1 MIQMLN
7 GNQITSILIFFLF
20 VSCAIDIKQVPQP
33 RESENTIYPY
43 INQEVYIG
51 KFEVYTSDSVNYT
64 KAWKYTFKSIL
75 KNNRVSNQ
83 VLDVSND
90 RNAKEEVDKY
100 LIDIEVYPNFES
112 NFIMWKTWP
121 AFWPFTGYWPLQVRD
136 HHYEVKLLCKISV
149 NGVPHTNIEIIE
161 NAKKTIEIYGFYR
174 TSEIESMIEVA
185 NLKVLDRCAKEI
197 INHLQ

>member
-7 GNQITSILIFFLF
+7 GNLRIVLLGFFLF
-20 VSCAIDIKQVPQP
+20 VSCAIDIKQIPQP
-33 RESENTIYPY
+33 RETENTIYPI
-43 INQEVYIG
+43 INKPVYIG

-64 KAWKYTFKSIL
+64 RAWKYTFKSIL

-83 VLDVSND
+83 VFDVSND
-90 RNAKEEVDKY
+90 RNAKQDVETY

-112 NFIMWKTWP
+112 HFSMWKTWP
-121 AFWPFTGYWPLQVRD
+121 AFWPLTGYWPLQVRN
-136 HHYEVKLLCKISV
+136 HNYEVKLICKISM
-149 NGVPHTNIEIIE
+149 NGLIKSQFEITE
-161 NAKKTIEIYGFYR
+161 TAKKTIEIYGFYR

-197 INHLQ
+197 INHL

>member
-1 MIQMLN
+1 MLN
-7 GNQITSILIFFLF
+7 GKNITSISIFFLF

-33 RESENTIYPY
+33 RESENTIYPI
-43 INQEVYIG
+43 INQAVYIG

-90 RNAKEEVDKY
+90 RIVNEEVDKY
-100 LIDIEVYPNFES
+100 LFDIEVYPNLES
-112 NFIMWKTWP
+112 NFNMWKTWP
-121 AFWPFTGYWPLQVRD
+121 AIWPMTGYWPLQVRNVT
-136 HHYEVKLLCKISV
+136 YEVKLLCKMSV
-149 NGVPHTNIEIIE
+149 NGIEKANTELIE
-161 NAKKTIEIYGFYR
+161 NAKKTVEIYGFYR

-185 NLKVLDRCAKEI
+185 NLKVMDRCAKEI
-197 INHLQ
+197 LSHL